1 LANEE
6 NKDPVIVPDAALA
19 LENDDITDYI
29 QDKSFDDLVKRFGT
43 ADEDE
48 SIRNEDFNPLVMGK
62 VSKKNEQDEFR
73 SAPSFKADPITSV
86 ATISTKSAFGTA
98 QSEFDNDAVSFDD
111 IDIGSLGDIVN
122 AEEEKAENAAESDP
136 TYNTNTRVVYLNESA
151 DDGIKR
157 NTDLEV
163 SSVFTPDE

>member
-1 LANEE
+1 MANEE
-6 NKDPVIVPDAALA
+6 NKDLIVPDAALA

-29 QDKSFDDLVKRFGT
+29 QDKSFDDLVKRFGA

-62 VSKKNEQDEFR
+62 ASKKNEQDDFR
-73 SAPSFKADPITSV
+73 SVPSFKADPITSV

-122 AEEEKAENAAESDP
+122 TEEEKDEDVPESDP
-136 TYNTNTRVVYLNESA
+136 TYDTNTRVVYLDENA

>member
-1 LANEE
+1 MANEE

-62 VSKKNEQDEFR
+62 VSKKE
-73 SAPSFKADPITSV
+73 
-86 ATISTKSAFGTA
+86 
-98 QSEFDNDAVSFDD
+98 
-111 IDIGSLGDIVN
+111 
-122 AEEEKAENAAESDP
+122 
-136 TYNTNTRVVYLNESA
+136 
-151 DDGIKR
+151 
-157 NTDLEV
+157 
-163 SSVFTPDE
+163 